1 MRHLENSLMAK
12 KISIIGKR
20 IAPQMMNFVPE
31 FGGLTKLESIPGGG
45 EATGISASCAADKFS
60 KDDIF

>member
-1 MRHLENSLMAK
+1 MAK

-20 IAPQMMNFVPE
+20 IAPQMMNFLPE
-31 FGGLTKLESIPGGG
+31 FDGLTELETIPGGG

-60 KDDIF
+60 KDDIV